1 MKKIGII
8 GTDLKAKTLLGSNEN
23 KFDLHDVVVSENT
36 ESLKYFDEEKVF
48 EISEMTKHFPL
59 VQRVEQYFRDKP
71 KVGRNETC
79 PCGSGNKYKKCCM

>member
-8 GTDLKAKTLLGSNEN
+8 GHSQDKLSSLIDNTL

-36 ESLKYFDEEKVF
+36 ESLKYFDEEEVF
-48 EISEMTKHFPL
+48 KISEMTKHFPIID
-59 VQRVEQYFRDKP
+59 RVEQYFREKP

-79 PCGSGNKYKKCCM
+79 PCGSDKKYKKCCK